1 MKKIFCTLFAALCF
15 VMGMQAQS
23 SSRWDEMITIYLKGN
38 QTVTYS
44 LLELD
49 SIGFTVPEHITS
61 LSFDALPPLSGA
73 TNAWVDATLKLRW
86 TPITAVAPTADDCFI
101 TTTSSNTLIISNT
114 RYDQVDDLGPYV
126 EVAVLAKVGSTDEI
140 VATFDSQEARCTV
153 AVYPEVDGIQFT
165 ESQVNWEGSSS
176 TPITET
182 VYLTWSPADA
192 LPPSVDELRVWS
204 SDVAVT
210 VSNPVLETENNR
222 IAVQVTIEAGLST
235 TLYASYGNYT
245 AECAIM
251 TSVSSNEI
259 RSIQFTES
267 QYTFTQALYTNH
279 FVYLTWSPETADVPS
294 IDNFEIQSAD
304 ATVQIV
310 SSSVDA
316 TNQWVAIE
324 LCTSNGDAENP
335 QASILTR
342 DPSTRLTVTY
352 VPNRNISAACD
363 VVYVEPEITSL
374 SFSWENGSMDRTYYA
389 APGTTITETIWVWW
403 SPDFAAYNRNFFD
416 YFSVESSNTGVR
428 IVKTEASSYGL
439 LVTVEADAGA
449 SAAITAWYK
458 NINVTSNWNII
469 ATTEEIAS
477 MAFEQSSY
485 SWDWNNGSWQ
495 TIWLDYTPTTA
506 LPPTTETFSIT
517 SSNPDVVIN
526 NWGME
531 GTRVYANIYSLAGNV
546 SSTFTATYKG
556 QEMASCEV
564 AFTQTVISQFYFE
577 QDRYEWTAISDPL
590 QQYINLFWEANEE
603 LASYNFRVES
613 SDPDHISIYNVYISD
628 NSMEITVTIT
638 PGYSGIITVSYSDDN
653 GNIIQSATCEVSAV
667 IPTNAVT
674 SFAFEQE
681 EYELEYLGDGYD
693 HYIYITWGAADA
705 IPPTAEELNITL
717 SNTEVYTYGTPEIY
731 TEERKIRIA
740 LWTYNISNST
750 TVTATYKDFETSC
763 DVRFK
768 QGEPAEIYFNT
779 STKTSYAA
787 PGTKVTQPIYLYW
800 QNADGQNFAN
810 TEGDAWLDR
819 FNISS
824 SNAGIRVLNT
834 QVNEYSIYLELEGD
848 AGSVGTITA
857 EYGDLEPAT
866 FTWTIEETTQEITEL
881 TFRNESLDYSNQF
894 ANAGDRNS
902 YWTWLDWSPA
912 NAITPTANNFQMECA
927 DPSVEFD
934 YWYIDT
940 ENQVLEVNFYAPN
953 DVETDVTVKYINS
966 AGEEV
971 RATIPFKSRRTP
983 PAVESV
989 ADACVIN
996 IYFEEEPC
1004 YDVVFAGNYI
1014 DMDGNEVAWGEPFA
1028 KMQPLDGQ
1036 PGWYTITVKPI
1047 EQADGT
1053 LLATGKPVQLDKNG
1067 NFDWSYQ
1074 WERWSAEWIS
1084 GNGEFVNENNGEYRI
1099 VVSSL
1104 GEVVHVKS
1112 TSWQSAPCTMATFNL
1127 TTTVPVTEG
1136 GIVHVVGDCFEQEWA
1151 LGVYPMTRVDDYNW
1165 TITLPATIGNQ
1176 YKYVVNDSW
1185 DNDMLSAPEPGYD
1198 CGYTLGNLT
1207 LNDTEVNDAVY
1218 GFANFGAV
1226 NCADIEFPEYT
1237 TSELLNQYSDLA
1249 AGDTTN
1255 YVSVRGTVSSIQ
1267 NINLSSGKAQF
1278 YITDANGQ
1286 EVYCYYIANL
1296 NNSKFVHSSQIAVGD
1311 EVVVFA
1317 RLYNYQGT
1325 TLELINGW
1333 LTSTTNTFDA
1343 SDIQGP
1349 KVVSVAE
1356 ALNIINNELG
1366 YSEITPIQYQ
1376 ISGTV
1381 VNITSEFTED
1391 YGTARFTITDDSG
1404 AEMYCYTIYYLNNE
1418 KWVEGNPQLEVGD
1431 HVTVVGQLQNYRGT
1445 TPEVVQGYLSVHS
1458 KPWKPVDMALISIG
1472 SLITDETFSFTDSE
1486 GNTNVCQLHMGT
1498 WYLYGDGITLTD
1510 GYFGGAGTMATV
1522 YAPIFTIVEDGTT
1535 YYYAPRKGFE
1545 VVNSFDLQAYHNI
1558 THRDDIKY
1566 QILAQDVS
1574 DVNAYGD
1581 FVQHLIQYNNGEVA
1595 ELDNTMHNA
1604 YFATMANGYVFDID
1618 FVNNAQYYPS
1628 ALLKSGYFKDAT
1640 DYRLTVDYF
1649 TNDEQHFWGLEYDGA
1664 STIYTPYTL
1673 QYDRKICIPTASQPA
1688 ASGAP
1693 ARKAA
1698 PQQKQGEKPMPMMQK
1713 AGKMV
1718 QAVKMV
1724 AK

>member
-1 MKKIFCTLFAALCF
+1 MKKIFCTFFAALCL
-15 VMGMQAQS
+15 VTGMQAQS
-23 SSRWDEMITIYLKGN
+23 SSRWDEMVTVYLKGG

-61 LSFDALPPLSGA
+61 LSFDALPPLSGS
-73 TNAWVDATLKLRW
+73 TNTWVDATLKLRW

-101 TTTSSNTLIISNT
+101 TTTASRTLVISNTL
-114 RYDQVDDLGPYV
+114 YEQVDDLGPYV
-126 EVAVLAKVGSTDEI
+126 EVAVRAKVGSTGEI
-140 VATFDSQEARCTV
+140 VAQFDGQEARCTV
-153 AVYPEVDGIQFT
+153 AAHPEVDGIQFT
-165 ESQVNWEGSSS
+165 ESQVTWEGSSS

-182 VYLTWSPADA
+182 VYLTYSPADA
-192 LPPSVDELRVWS
+192 LPPSIDEIRVWS
-204 SDVAVT
+204 NDIYVAVSDL
-210 VSNPVLETENNR
+210 VWDADNSR
-222 IAVQVTIEAGLST
+222 YAVQVTIEAGMST
-235 TLYASYGNYT
+235 TLHASYGNYT
-245 AECAIM
+245 AECAIT

-259 RSIQFTES
+259 RSIQFALSE
-267 QYTFTQALYTNH
+267 YTFTQSYNGEYCIYLY
-279 FVYLTWSPETADVPS
+279 WSPETADVPS
-294 IDNFEIQSAD
+294 TDDFEISSSD
-304 ATVQIV
+304 ATVYI
-310 SSSVDA
+310 SNYFVDA
-316 TNQWVAIE
+316 ANHRIEINVAPTAGE
-324 LCTSNGDAENP
+324 YGTV
-335 QASILTR
+335 LTR
-342 DPSTRLTVTY
+342 DPAATITATYLPNSTNPLYAQCEVIFTK
-352 VPNRNISAACD
+352 
-363 VVYVEPEITSL
+363 PEINYIYVSGD
-374 SFSWENGSMDRTYYA
+374 SNREFYA
-389 APGTTITETIWVWW
+389 TAGTTITENIWIGW
-403 SPDFAAYNRNFFD
+403 SPDFEAYNTTFFD
-416 YFSVESSNTGVR
+416 DFEITCDNPTVEFLVEKYYYGIVIRATVATGLTAEFTVR
-428 IVKTEASSYGL
+428 YRDLNPVTCTLTVHETTQEITSMWFETDSKTIEWEASYYGYPIYL
-439 LVTVEADAGA
+439 YYGPTDAGMP
-449 SAAITAWYK
+449 TAQDL
-458 NINVTSNWNII
+458 VII
-469 ATTEEIAS
+469 
-477 MAFEQSSY
+477 
-485 SWDWNNGSWQ
+485 
-495 TIWLDYTPTTA
+495 
-506 LPPTTETFSIT
+506 
-517 SSNPDVVIN
+517 SSNPNIHTSCEFYNGYVI
-526 NWGME
+526 
-531 GTRVYANIYSLAGNV
+531 IYV
-546 SSTFTATYKG
+546 SSDMGNISGTLTATYKG

-577 QDRYEWTAISDPL
+577 QDRYEWTATSSDPFWKDI
-590 QQYINLFWEANEE
+590 YLFWESNES
-603 LASYNFRVES
+603 LSSSNFRVES
-613 SDPDHISIYNVYISD
+613 SDPDHIYIDSYFYD
-628 NSMEITVTIT
+628 NSMEVDVYIT
-638 PGYSGIITVSYSDDN
+638 PGYSGVITVQYLDDN
-653 GNIIQSATCEVSAV
+653 GNVIQSATCEVSAV
-667 IPTNAVT
+667 IPTSEVT
-674 SFAFEQE
+674 SFAFEQT
-681 EYELEYLGDGYD
+681 EYELDYVGLSYW
-693 HYIYITWGAADA
+693 HYIYLTYGEVDA
-705 IPPTAEELNITL
+705 IPPSADDITIIADEEMFYIGGWDIN
-717 SNTEVYTYGTPEIY
+717 P
-731 TEERKIRIA
+731 EERRIEVRFDPLQVLA
-740 LWTYNISNST
+740 T
-750 TVTATYKDFETSC
+750 TGTITARYKGFETSC
-763 DVRFK
+763 SVRFK
-768 QGEPAEIYFNT
+768 QAEPAKIRFNET
-779 STKTSYAA
+779 SKTTYIA
-787 PGTKVTQPIYLYW
+787 PNTTATHSILLRW
-800 QNADGQNFAN
+800 ENADGINFFN
-810 TEGDAWLDR
+810 TEGDAWLNH
-819 FNISS
+819 FNINS
-824 SNAGIRVLNT
+824 SNAGIRILNIT
-834 QVNEYSIYLELEGD
+834 AEEYYIRLELEGD
-848 AGSVGTITA
+848 AGTTGTVTA
-857 EYGDLEPAT
+857 SYGDIEPAT
-866 FTWTIEETTQEITEL
+866 FTWTLVATTQEITEL
-881 TFRNESLDYSNQF
+881 TFQNESLDYSNQF

-902 YWTWLDWSPA
+902 YWTWLTWSPA

-934 YWYIDT
+934 YWTIDA
-940 ENQVLEVNFYAPN
+940 ENQILEVNFYAPN

-971 RATIPFKSRRTP
+971 RATIPFKSRRTLP
-983 PAVESV
+983 TVEAV

-996 IYFEEEPC
+996 IYFEQEPC

-1014 DMDGNEVAWGEPFA
+1014 DVDGNEVAWGEPFA
-1028 KMQPLDGQ
+1028 KMQPLEGQ

-1047 EQADGT
+1047 EQTDGT

-1074 WERWSAEWIS
+1074 WERYSVEFIS
-1084 GNGEFVNENNGEYRI
+1084 GSCEFVNENNGEYRI

-1104 GEVVHVKS
+1104 GEVIYVKS
-1112 TSWQSAPCTMATFNL
+1112 TGWQVSPCAMTTFNL

-1136 GIVHVVGDCFEQEWA
+1136 GTVHVIGDCFEQAWA

-1176 YKYVVNDSW
+1176 YKYIVNDSW

-1198 CGYTLGNLT
+1198 CSYTLGNLT

-1226 NCADIEFPEYT
+1226 NCANVEFPDYT

-1249 AGDTTN
+1249 ANDTTN
-1255 YVSVRGTVSSIQ
+1255 YVYVRGTVSSVQ
-1267 NINLSSGKAQF
+1267 SVNLSSGKAQF

-1286 EVYCYYIANL
+1286 ELYCYYIANL
-1296 NNSKFVHSSQIAVGD
+1296 NDSKFVHTSQIAVGD

-1317 RLYNYQGT
+1317 RLYNYLGT

-1349 KVVSVAE
+1349 QVVSVAE
-1356 ALNIINNELG
+1356 ALNITNALASNET
-1366 YSEITPIQYQ
+1366 TPIQYQ
-1376 ISGTV
+1376 LSGTV
-1381 VNITSEFTED
+1381 VSITREFVAD
-1391 YGTARFTITDDSG
+1391 YGSARFTITDDSG

-1510 GYFGGAGTMATV
+1510 GYFGGAGTTAIV

-1664 STIYTPYTL
+1664 STISTPYTL
-1673 QYDRKICIPTASQPA
+1673 QYDRRICIPTTSQSSAS
-1688 ASGAP
+1688 AP

-1698 PQQKQGEKPMPMMQK
+1698 LQQKQGAKPMPMMQK
-1713 AGKMV
+1713 AGKIV